1 MLNTKSEFGFI
12 LQQLRELGF
21 RITKQK
27 KIIIG
32 EILGNLDASTKELCY
47 LVKEKDASIGQSS
60 VYRTVQQLEMFGF
73 IQRRKMIV
81 LTGRDVPYEI
91 AASH

>member
-1 MLNTKSEFGFI
+1 MLNTK
-12 LQQLRELGF
+12 
-21 RITKQK
+21 
-27 KIIIG
+27 
-32 EILGNLDASTKELCY
+32 
-47 LVKEKDASIGQSS
+47 LVKEKDSSIGQSS